1 MYDLERVEEL
11 YYILLYTWRRMFEL
25 IYSRHQFDIT

>member
-11 YYILLYTWRRMFEL
+11 YYILHLEAYVRV
-25 IYSRHQFDIT
+25 DIQLPSV